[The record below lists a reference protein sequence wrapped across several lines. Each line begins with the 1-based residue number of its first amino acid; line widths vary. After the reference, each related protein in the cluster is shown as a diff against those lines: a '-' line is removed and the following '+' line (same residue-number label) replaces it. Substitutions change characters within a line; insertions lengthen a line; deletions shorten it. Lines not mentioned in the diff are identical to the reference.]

1 MKNLNRISLYVALL
15 SILIATTISILAIWQ
30 VVIDTEFVWKS
41 LMTLSVIFLAS
52 LLTYGV
58 NKLIPIYQDDERRE
72 KPKSGDNNG

>member
-15 SILIATTISILAIWQ
+15 SILVATTISILAIWQ

-58 NKLIPIYQDDERRE
+58 NKLIPIYHDDEKR
-72 KPKSGDNNG
+72 DAD

>member
-15 SILIATTISILAIWQ
+15 SILVATTISILAIWQ

-41 LMTLSVIFLAS
+41 LMTLAVIFLAS

-58 NKLIPIYQDDERRE
+58 NKLIPIYYEQE
-72 KPKSGDNNG
+72 KRDSD